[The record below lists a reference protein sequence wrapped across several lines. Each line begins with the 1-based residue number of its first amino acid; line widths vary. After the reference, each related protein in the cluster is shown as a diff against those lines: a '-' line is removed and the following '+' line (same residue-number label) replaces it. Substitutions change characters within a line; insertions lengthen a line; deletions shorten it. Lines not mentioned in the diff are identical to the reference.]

1 MPLGN
6 ANTSAQSRGK
16 NKPVIVKF
24 HKEHILGKSF
34 TSYSSSAT
42 PTSGNACALKATKM
56 QTYYHNGS
64 GTVPVVGDTIYAK
77 PHANKR
83 YILSGGNYQVLDG
96 KARKSITVN
105 NAGVVTATANC

>member
-24 HKEHILGKSF
+24 HKEHVLGQAF
-34 TSYSSSAT
+34 TGYPSSLNVGVA
-42 PTSGNACALKATKM
+42 NACAMKSPSFV
-56 QTYYHNGS
+56 TYYHNGC
-64 GTVPVVGDTIYAK
+64 GTIPVVGDTIYAK

-83 YILSGGNYQVLDG
+83 YILGAGNYQILDN
-96 KARKSITVN
+96 KTRKSITVN
-105 NAGVVTATANC
+105 KQGAVTATATC